1 MSKSNKKSKITKAQK
16 QANHI
21 AKMAKAQAAKPQVIH
36 TQAQG
41 AKMQTQNPYM
51 TTTKITRLID
61 DTFLVPMKWSVL
73 LFTNGSGYT
82 IAMPA
87 LGRENITPT
96 FGMLNK
102 EVKLSNRMKGKKL
115 VGTFC
120 LYNGEF
126 NVADLSVDT
135 NKFQKAIDAYI
146 NGDFK

>member
-1 MSKSNKKSKITKAQK
+1 M
-16 QANHI
+16 
-21 AKMAKAQAAKPQVIH
+21 
-36 TQAQG
+36 
-41 AKMQTQNPYM
+41 
-51 TTTKITRLID
+51 KITRLIN

-73 LFTNGSGYT
+73 LFTDGSGYT
-82 IAMPA
+82 IAPPYGA
-87 LGRENITPT
+87 CKEQNITPT

-102 EVKLSNRMKGKKL
+102 QAKLSNRMKGKKL

>member
-1 MSKSNKKSKITKAQK
+1 MKNSNRKNKLTQAQK
-16 QANHI
+16 AAKHLATQAKMQAN
-21 AKMAKAQAAKPQVIH
+21 KAAKPQSTH

-41 AKMQTQNPYM
+41 AQM
-51 TTTKITRLID
+51 KITRLID

-135 NKFQKAIDAYI
+135 SKFQKAIDAYI